1 MDKETETMSVRP
13 MRFAKNLATVVMLC
27 LMSAACAQNKPTP
40 TAVDPAPQG
49 DRLPYSIAFTTKGE
63 PVVLGPNGRPL
74 PPTRIN
80 FPIPG
85 SSVKQVTRMLNFNAI
100 EVLGS
105 QYLIYCFGPGYC
117 FCIDL
122 PNPDGTMGNACSTLG
137 H

>member
-1 MDKETETMSVRP
+1 MSVRLLP
-13 MRFAKNLATVVMLC
+13 VAQKLMTIVLLC
-27 LMSAACAQNKPTP
+27 LMSAACAQNKPAP
-40 TAVDPAPQG
+40 PRYDSPAQG
-49 DRLPYSIAFTTKGE
+49 DILPYSIGFTTKGE

-74 PPTRIN
+74 PSKQVN

-100 EVLGS
+100 EILGS